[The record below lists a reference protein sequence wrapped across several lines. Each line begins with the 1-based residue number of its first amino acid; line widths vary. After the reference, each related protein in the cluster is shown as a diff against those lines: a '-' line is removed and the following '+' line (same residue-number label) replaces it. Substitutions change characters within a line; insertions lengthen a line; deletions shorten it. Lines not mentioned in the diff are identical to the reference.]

1 MFITTTVITFSTHRW
16 NGLLVNQFWR
26 YKIVSMSSRQCIYFS
41 KQLQI
46 AILKTKSTKASL
58 PLYLSSLIMQQAIK
72 QRKTLW
78 NISNRNRRQRRR
90 TWICRICVTAL
101 SRPRYELRMFVDLLI
116 NKKREWQVPQITVDY
131 SQTDVGRLR
140 NWRNVA
146 FSDFVVDKYTY
157 RLP

>member
-1 MFITTTVITFSTHRW
+1 
-16 NGLLVNQFWR
+16 
-26 YKIVSMSSRQCIYFS
+26 MSSKQCIFFL
-41 KQLQI
+41 QLKI
-46 AILKTKSTKASL
+46 AILKTKSTKAIL
-58 PLYLSSLIMQQAIK
+58 PLYLPSLIMQQLLSNAK
-72 QRKTLW
+72 RYG
-78 NISNRNRRQRRR
+78 ISNRNRRQRRR